1 MIDLSSVG
9 LNVVRKI
16 QDLWSG
22 AKADSLIDYT
32 QVARVEPIVLIDTDA
47 MESDILPDAMQ
58 TLQSIFSGYYL
69 QAMAIS
75 TNVGKVEVQRHL
87 DKLNP
92 HRNPGDSA
100 TNTMG
105 WLLAT
110 ESYQHRLPTPTA
122 RLSMEAITD
131 RFEDNPESETSTG
144 YGRDTVKELNELTNL
159 CVGKMLSVEITDGL
173 HKATIPVSIRLMA
186 SSLPTASLLHIL
198 SIGTKDTSTGERW
211 HQWKSGEIEFIKDL
225 VMCQDLIDAHK
236 ENLKHDVEGIWTAI
250 QKRRRSNQLST
261 IVSANPSI
269 ATASNMCV
277 LTSESVAGLEMR
289 INGKLSDFKVREKI
303 FKETYLMI
311 MCVIDKSWNRVTFYH
326 RGIPVA
332 TSVSADILKARNKGN
347 GPDVSDILK
356 AYQVG
361 SAPSLK

>member
-47 MESDILPDAMQ
+47 MESDILPDVMQ

-110 ESYQHRLPTPTA
+110 ENYKYRLPTPQA
-122 RLSMEAITD
+122 KVSMEAIHD
-131 RFEDNPESETSTG
+131 RFEDDAEKETSTG

-198 SIGTKDTSTGERW
+198 SIGTKDTSTSERW
-211 HQWKSGEIEFIKDL
+211 HQWRSGEIEFIKDL
-225 VMCQDLIDAHK
+225 VMCQDLIDAHR
-236 ENLKHDVEGIWTAI
+236 ENLKHDPEGIWTAI
-250 QKRRRSNQLST
+250 QKRRRANQLST

-277 LTSESVAGLEMR
+277 MTSESVAQLEMR

-311 MCVIDKSWNRVTFYH
+311 MCVINKGWNRVTFYH

-332 TSVSADILKARNKGN
+332 TDVNAETLKARNKGS

-361 SAPSLK
+361 NAPSLK